1 MSQKNGIEEKEN
13 TKTSQTNDIQ
23 EKENTQTEKVT
34 KICY

>member
-13 TKTSQTNDIQ
+13 IKTSQTNDIQ
-23 EKENTQTEKVT
+23 EKENTTEKVT